1 MMKIDQ
7 IIRTRRKTIALIV
20 DSKGNL
26 IVRAPLQTSDAR
38 IRELVGQKSGW
49 IEKKKQQ
56 VLARRPSGEQDRFRE
71 GRVFFF
77 LGRQFPLA
85 LVERRRPLLSLKDRF
100 ELARPALPQ
109 AERVFEDWYRVQA
122 RRVLLERS
130 KHLAERYGFQFRRLS
145 ITGARTRWG
154 SCGARGSLNFTWRL
168 VMAPE
173 GVIDYVIIHELSHL
187 RIRNHSRSFWD
198 LVESLMP
205 DYRQARAW
213 LKQNG
218 HLLDF

>member
-1 MMKIDQ
+1 MKIDQ

-20 DSKGNL
+20 DNQGNL
-26 IVRAPLQTSDAR
+26 IVRAPLHTSDAR

-56 VLARRPSGEQDRFRE
+56 VLERRPPEAEDRFRE
-71 GRVFFF
+71 GREFFY
-77 LGRQFPLA
+77 LGRRFPLV

-109 AERVFEDWYRVQA
+109 AEQVFEDWYRVQA

-130 KHLAERYGFQFRRLS
+130 KRLAERFGFQFRRLS

-173 GVIDYVIIHELSHL
+173 PVIDYVIVHELSHL
-187 RIRNHSRSFWD
+187 RVHNHSRPFWD

-205 DYRQARAW
+205 DYRQARTW

-218 HLLDF
+218 HLLDL